1 MSSAWKLPLLGKISC
16 RQKLQKKET
25 KRGGLAL
32 HDIINTTVII
42 CKPCMIPRLQ
52 RRHSAVI
59 LLRLRLKTS
68 ESLGRNI
75 RSMCALGTSGCL
87 HKISP
92 GMCLPICWRSKL
104 AKVCFAAGAL
114 QPPGCWSF
122 SRLFQEGGCTVRP
135 SWAGACSRLLP
146 LLCHDPAHA
155 SHRHSSNDVWNIFRP
170 TQNLPQFARRSSQFL
185 QSGTCPSPPD
195 GIKRLPLIAALSLQ

>member
-1 MSSAWKLPLLGKISC
+1 M
-16 RQKLQKKET
+16 
-25 KRGGLAL
+25 

-87 HKISP
+87 HKISSR
-92 GMCLPICWRSKL
+92 MCLPICWRSKL

-146 LLCHDPAHA
+146 LLCHDPTHA
-155 SHRHSSNDVWNIFRP
+155 ATALMMSGAYSGPPKICPNLLADHLNSCRVVRAPLHQMASSV
-170 TQNLPQFARRSSQFL
+170 
-185 QSGTCPSPPD
+185 SP
-195 GIKRLPLIAALSLQ
+195 